1 MRVDLVSVIV
11 DILLMMVFVW
21 FLLFNIVLT
30 RDAFATTLLI
40 NASFAPRAFWVAPSQ
55 KYVEGPTCL
64 EVPSADVLFVIEN
77 GELTKSKHDSA
88 FRL

>member
-1 MRVDLVSVIV
+1 LRVDLVSVIV
-11 DILLMMVFVW
+11 DIILMMVFVR
-21 FLLFNIVLT
+21 FLFFHFVLT

-40 NASFAPRAFWVAPSQ
+40 NASFAPRAFRVAPGQ

-64 EVPSADVLFVIEN
+64 EVSSAGVLLVIEN
-77 GELTKSKHDSA
+77 GELTKSKHDSS